1 MNGNLVGIA
10 CENNGANMMVEWGT
24 RLSDIIRMLPEPDLP
39 YLAAYVNND
48 IKELDYMIYEPVSV
62 RFIDITH
69 FEGIRVYQRTL
80 FFTLQKAVHD
90 LFPGRRFRIP
100 HSVSKGFYCEIE
112 GLDEVSQEDVDRL
125 KARMND
131 LIAQDIPIARQKVL
145 ASEAK
150 EVYSRLGFYDKITL
164 MDTRPKL
171 YVTMYGLADIV
182 GYFYGALAPST
193 SYLTLYDLKPYYKGI
208 YIAVPKRTA
217 PDQPEVMIHQEKMF
231 DIFTEYE

>member
-1 MNGNLVGIA
+1 M
-10 CENNGANMMVEWGT
+10 
-24 RLSDIIRMLPEPDLP
+24 
-39 YLAAYVNND
+39 
-48 IKELDYMIYEPVSV
+48 
-62 RFIDITH
+62 
-69 FEGIRVYQRTL
+69 
-80 FFTLQKAVHD
+80 
-90 LFPGRRFRIP
+90 
-100 HSVSKGFYCEIE
+100 
-112 GLDEVSQEDVDRL
+112 
-125 KARMND
+125 
-131 LIAQDIPIARQKVL
+131 KVL
-145 ASEAK
+145 ASEA

-231 DIFTEYE
+231 DIFTEYKEWVDVMGVPNIGLLNTRVLAGEASDLIKVAEAFLGLASIADAIYAANRSRGARLVLISGPSSSGKTTFAKRLGIQMRILGLDPVLSFLPDDCFLEEGRRPRREQRFRL

>member
-1 MNGNLVGIA
+1 MIIARFRGERGTLFGDYRIFVREMYGMCISGVNQCERRFFDMNGNLVGIA

-150 EVYSRLGFYDKITL
+150 EVYTRLGFY
-164 MDTRPKL
+164 
-171 YVTMYGLADIV
+171 V
-182 GYFYGALAPST
+182 
-193 SYLTLYDLKPYYKGI
+193 
-208 YIAVPKRTA
+208 
-217 PDQPEVMIHQEKMF
+217 
-231 DIFTEYE
+231 

>member
-1 MNGNLVGIA
+1 
-10 CENNGANMMVEWGT
+10 
-24 RLSDIIRMLPEPDLP
+24 
-39 YLAAYVNND
+39 
-48 IKELDYMIYEPVSV
+48 MIYEPVSV

-182 GYFYGALAPST
+182 GYFTALWRLRP
-193 SYLTLYDLKPYYKGI
+193 PI
-208 YIAVPKRTA
+208 
-217 PDQPEVMIHQEKMF
+217 
-231 DIFTEYE
+231 

>member
-1 MNGNLVGIA
+1 M
-10 CENNGANMMVEWGT
+10 
-24 RLSDIIRMLPEPDLP
+24 
-39 YLAAYVNND
+39 
-48 IKELDYMIYEPVSV
+48 
-62 RFIDITH
+62 
-69 FEGIRVYQRTL
+69 
-80 FFTLQKAVHD
+80 
-90 LFPGRRFRIP
+90 
-100 HSVSKGFYCEIE
+100 
-112 GLDEVSQEDVDRL
+112 
-125 KARMND
+125 
-131 LIAQDIPIARQKVL
+131 L

-231 DIFTEYE
+231 DIFTEYKEWWM